1 MPTPLRITN
10 KLPVTP
16 LLDICN
22 DNFAMCYSNGLRW
35 LLYGGYKGDKPV
47 PDSYLVE
54 NLKRDAA
61 KGFLDGQHDAYLP
74 SLGFYFGMIH
84 GGILSPETGQLHP
97 HVTTL
102 VKFTQQVAM
111 QGYTVGRR
119 DCLYYPQPDAHFDTE
134 TALLAE
140 LCAIA
145 RDLRDYP
152 DDGTNW
158 YYSVG
163 CILGNLSAALFPAT
177 AQEWQQW
184 EAEYRMWQARIIS
197 QECETEP
204 LEPVP
209 AIEYIV

>member
-1 MPTPLRITN
+1 M
-10 KLPVTP
+10 TP
-16 LLDICN
+16 LLDIRN
-22 DNFAMCYSNGLRW
+22 DDFTQRYSCGIW
-35 LLYGGYKGDKPV
+35 WTLYGEYEGDKPV
-47 PDSYLVE
+47 PNSYLVE

-61 KGFLDGQHDAYLP
+61 KGFLDGQHDDYLP

-102 VKFTQQVAM
+102 VTFTQQVAM

-134 TALLAE
+134 MVLLAE

-145 RDLRDYP
+145 QDLRDYP

-163 CILGNLSAALFPAT
+163 CILGNLSALLFPAT
-177 AQEWQQW
+177 AQERRQW
-184 EAEYRMWQARIIS
+184 DAAYRLWQARVS
-197 QECETEP
+197 QERDNELLKP
-204 LEPVP
+204 AP
-209 AIEYIV
+209 AIEYTV